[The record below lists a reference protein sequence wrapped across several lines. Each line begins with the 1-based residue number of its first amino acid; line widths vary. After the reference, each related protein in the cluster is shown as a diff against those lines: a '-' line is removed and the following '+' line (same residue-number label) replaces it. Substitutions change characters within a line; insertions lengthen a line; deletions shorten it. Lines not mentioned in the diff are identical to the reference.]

1 MLHLISQLQRAER
14 KWFLVFNGCIEK
26 NGFTLVIVRTAACA
40 ADANCSCDDAAPA
53 TNVFVSSTRA
63 LAVFKIASRWF
74 ENISSSCSEFN
85 VPAVA
90 NKIVVS
96 FF

>member
-1 MLHLISQLQRAER
+1 M
-14 KWFLVFNGCIEK
+14 
-26 NGFTLVIVRTAACA
+26 VIVRTAAWA

-53 TNVFVSSTRA
+53 TSVFVSSTSA
-63 LAVFKIASRWF
+63 FAVFKIASRWSA
-74 ENISSSCSEFN
+74 NVSPSCSEFN

-96 FF
+96 FFLLKIKNFYIKRKMNSY